1 MMNNRLTIGLALVSC
16 AVLSLG
22 CNAEWS
28 KLVSAALVEG
38 EDATSSEAD
47 SQTEGKKHPANRLA
61 RETSPYLLL
70 HSHNPVDWYPWGP
83 EAFEKARKENKPI
96 FLSIGYSSCFWCHV
110 MERKV
115 FMNETLAKY
124 MNEHFVCIK
133 VDREE
138 RPEIDD
144 IYMTALMIYLQ
155 AAGSDQ
161 GGGWP
166 LSMFLTPAGK
176 PIAGGT
182 YFPPETENGQRG
194 FGDVMKIIDK
204 AWTDDRKSVEENA
217 EMFAREVGRNMKPR
231 FGLENIP
238 LERGLVDAAALA
250 IRESADLT
258 YGGVDFDLENPDT
271 AKFPV
276 PVKLGF
282 LQFDVRRNGNK
293 ESEKVLDLT
302 LEHIARGGIRDHL
315 GGGFHRYSTD
325 RQWLVPHFEKMLYDQ
340 AQLADLYLEAFR
352 QTNNPEYRTA
362 TEETLNFVLR
372 ELRDKQGGFYSALDA
387 ETDGVE
393 GQYYVWD
400 NAEVEKLLD
409 PEPATLFG
417 TAYGLDEPKHF
428 EHGYVLHRS
437 QSWEQLAEAQKTSVT
452 ELQMRLAPL
461 KKQLL
466 EARSQRKPLLKD
478 DKILT
483 SWNGLMIRTLAK
495 AGQDLKQPQYQRA
508 AEEAAMFVLSHLRDD
523 QGHLQRTYRAGQGKL
538 NAYLDDYAFLIEGL
552 LAIYDATKD
561 QKWLNASQR
570 LMDQQIEQ
578 FWDEKGDGFYFTAHH
593 HEELIARIKQADDTV
608 IPSGNSVSV
617 RNLIRLASLTGD
629 DKYRTLAE
637 KTLKLFAPPLKERP
651 RGMANMALALG
662 EFLDHPNV
670 AAARTQIPANPNPP
684 KSESQILQVAA
695 ESPAPEEGQK
705 REIVTAKAYLNVD
718 KLPPGG
724 TCEIVVFLDI
734 EEGWHINTNPARP
747 ENLIPTKLT
756 VASNTGVTLD
766 KVSYPKGKPFQIE
779 GFDEPAQV
787 YEKQAVLRGRL
798 TIPADVNGATSDSLE
813 ISIKYQPCNDQQCLA
828 PKTAKLTGK
837 VPIAPKGQAVKF
849 INQNLFPKP
858 KAENQP

>member
-1 MMNNRLTIGLALVSC
+1 MMNRCLVCWLALVSFV
-16 AVLSLG
+16 VLGFG

-38 EDATSSEAD
+38 EDTKSTEAA
-47 SQTEGKKHPANRLA
+47 SQAKTEKHPANRLA

-70 HSHNPVDWYPWGP
+70 HAHNPVDWHPWGP

-124 MNEHFVCIK
+124 MNEHFICIK

-155 AAGSDQ
+155 AAGSSE

-166 LSMFLTPAGK
+166 LSMFLTSEGK

-182 YFPPETENGQRG
+182 YFPPETENGRLG
-194 FGDVMKIIDK
+194 FGEVMKIIDK
-204 AWTDDRKSVEENA
+204 AWTNDKKAVEENA
-217 EMFAREVGRNMKPR
+217 EMFAREVERNMKPR
-231 FGLENIP
+231 FAVENIP
-238 LERGLVDAAALA
+238 LDRALVEAAATA
-250 IRESADLT
+250 IRESADAD
-258 YGGVDFDLENPDT
+258 YGGVDFDIENPDT

-282 LQFDVRRNGNK
+282 LQYDIRRNGNK
-293 ESEKVLDLT
+293 DTEQILDLT

-352 QTNNPEYRTA
+352 RTNNPEYRTA
-362 TEETLNFVLR
+362 AEETLNFVLR
-372 ELRDKQGGFYSALDA
+372 DLRDQGGAFYSALDA

-393 GQYYVWD
+393 GQFYVWD
-400 NAEVEKLLD
+400 KAEIEKILGPD
-409 PEPATLFG
+409 PAEFFG
-417 TAYGLDEPKHF
+417 SAYGLEEPKHF
-428 EHGYVLHRS
+428 EHGYVLHRPA
-437 QSWEQLAEAQKTSVT
+437 SWEQIAEDQKTSVT
-452 ELQMRLAPL
+452 ELQMRLSPL
-461 KKQLL
+461 KAQLL

-483 SWNGLMIRTLAK
+483 SWNGLMIRTLAE
-495 AGQDLKQPQYQRA
+495 AGQDLGQAQYQKA
-508 AEEAAMFVLSHLRDD
+508 AEEAAIFILANMRDD
-523 QGHLQRTYRAGQGKL
+523 KGHLQRTHRAGQSKL

-552 LAIYDATKD
+552 LAIHEATKD
-561 QKWLNASQR
+561 QKWLNASER
-570 LMDQQIEQ
+570 LMDDQIEL
-578 FWDEKGDGFYFTAHH
+578 FWDETGDGFFFTAHH

-617 RNLIRLASLTGD
+617 RNLVRLASLTGE
-629 DKYRTLAE
+629 DKYRVLAE
-637 KTLKLFAPPLKERP
+637 KTLKVFASPLKQRP

-662 EFLDHPNV
+662 EFLDNPNF
-670 AAARTQIPANPNPP
+670 AAARTQVPAEQNSPKPENP
-684 KSESQILQVAA
+684 ILQAAA
-695 ESPAPEEGQK
+695 ESPAPEEGK
-705 REIVTAKAYLNVD
+705 KPEIVTAKAYLNVD
-718 KLPPGG
+718 KFPPGG

-734 EEGWHINTNPARP
+734 EEGWHINANPAQP
-747 ENLIPTKLT
+747 ENLIPTKFT
-756 VASNTGVTLD
+756 IASNTGITLD
-766 KVSYPKGKPFQIE
+766 KVAYPKGKPFQIE
-779 GFDEPAQV
+779 GFDEPALV
-787 YEKQAVLRGRL
+787 YEKQAVVRGRL
-798 TIPADVNGATSDSLE
+798 TIPADVGGAASDSLE
-813 ISIKYQPCNDQQCLA
+813 ISIRYQPCNDKQCLA

-837 VPIAPKGQAVKF
+837 VPIARKGQAVKF

-858 KAENQP
+858 AASNSP